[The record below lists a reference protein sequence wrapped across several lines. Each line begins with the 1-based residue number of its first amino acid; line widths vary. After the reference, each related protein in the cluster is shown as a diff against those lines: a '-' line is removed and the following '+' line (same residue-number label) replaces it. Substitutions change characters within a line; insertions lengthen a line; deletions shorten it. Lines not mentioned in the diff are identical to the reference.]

1 MTDKVCRWNELNGIR
16 ALPNT
21 VQLASMWT
29 IAGAVISNR
38 FNAKITPRDELS
50 GLYWINKKAGSA
62 AKYQGPINGVTLWQK
77 TGKKTIILTNKMWLG
92 REDSNLRM
100 QEPESCVL
108 PLDDAPEGIPSINRQ
123 TDLSGFR

>member
-1 MTDKVCRWNELNGIR
+1 
-16 ALPNT
+16 
-21 VQLASMWT
+21 MWT

-50 GLYWINKKAGSA
+50 GLYWINKKAWECGEIPGANQWSNIMA
-62 AKYQGPINGVTLWQK
+62 ENR
-77 TGKKTIILTNKMWLG
+77 KKTIILTNKMWLG